1 VQAFPPCAHVPFL
14 IGHVPLAKHE
24 AAAWQT
30 PVPMPVQLAF
40 EEHGVTPSGHTRW
53 LQLPG
58 VQAVLSPEGH
68 ACWAPVLQ

>member
-1 VQAFPPCAHVPFL
+1 VQPLPPNAHVPFL
-14 IGHVPLAKHE
+14 IGQVLLAKQE

-40 EEHGVTPSGHTRW
+40 EEQGVTPSGHTRW

-68 ACWAPVLQ
+68 ACCAPVLQ